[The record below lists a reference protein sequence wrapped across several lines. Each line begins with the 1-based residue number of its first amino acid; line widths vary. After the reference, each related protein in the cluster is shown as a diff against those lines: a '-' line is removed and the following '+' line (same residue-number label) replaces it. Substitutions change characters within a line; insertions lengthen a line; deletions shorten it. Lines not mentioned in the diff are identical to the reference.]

1 MFEAI
6 DKIELSDNK
15 MFYYNYYEK
24 LLRLFIDSF
33 KLIKVDEK
41 DSHNASIEDLR
52 KYYDKIDNIIFEINR
67 VMKLMLK

>member
-1 MFEAI
+1 MFETI

-33 KLIKVDEK
+33 ELIKVDEK

-52 KYYDKIDNIIFEINR
+52 KYNDKIDNIIFEINR